1 MTYAKR
7 FQSLHI
13 KSDPVILFNVWD
25 AGTASIVQGAGAK
38 AIATGSFPVALAQG
52 FADGE
57 KIPLEL
63 MLENLRRIVAAV
75 DLPVSSDVEGGYSVE
90 PAGVADTV
98 ELVVQAGAIG
108 FNFEDQIVG
117 GEGLHDIAA
126 QTARVAGAGE
136 GAYRAGSDIF
146 LNART
151 DLFLKTKP
159 EDHADLMDQALERA
173 QAYAGAG
180 GNGFFVP
187 GLTDEGLIKQLCADC
202 PLPVNIL
209 ALPHAPS
216 ASVLAGLGVARISHG
231 SVPYKKMSAWFEAQA
246 KAAIDWGQAPTI
258 AV

>member
-1 MTYAKR
+1 MTHAKT

-13 KSDPVILFNVWD
+13 KNDPLVLFNVWD
-25 AGTASIVQGAGAK
+25 AGTASIVQSAGAK
-38 AIATGSFPVALAQG
+38 AIATGSWPVAAAYG

-75 DLPVSSDVEGGYSVE
+75 DLPVSSDIEGGYSVD
-90 PAGVADTV
+90 ANGVADTV
-98 ELVVQAGAIG
+98 AQVVGAGAIG

-117 GEGLHDIAA
+117 GEGLHDISS
-126 QTARVAGAGE
+126 QTARVAGARE
-136 GAYRAGSDIF
+136 GADRAGSNIF

-151 DLFLKTKP
+151 DLFLKSRS
-159 EDHADLMDQALERA
+159 EDHADLLDEAMLRA

-180 GNGFFVP
+180 ADGFFAP
-187 GLTDEGLIKQLCADC
+187 GLTDQGLIRKLCADC

-216 ASVLAGLGVARISHG
+216 ASDLADLGVARISHG
-231 SVPYKKMSAWFEAQA
+231 PVPYKKMAAWFEEQA
-246 KAAIDWGQAPTI
+246 KAAISYR
-258 AV
+258 